1 MKKRLFILFL
11 LIFITTVFGSAKL
24 LFPNSIDFYYQRSKN
39 INSGIQYT
47 GFPLFFTE
55 DNDYK
60 SNILFEFP
68 LGFEKRLENNVLFN
82 GGGYYTLEKDKI
94 FFSDLYNEFYSWMNF
109 GFEFYH
115 NDELYARFIA
125 DFKEGNSPYF
135 KYDNITIFDIYK
147 DFSISKR
154 TTLDMPSLSYLSLK
168 NHNWSFILGR
178 TKISLGPLKNS
189 LILSDASKYYEN
201 INFKYNFKNFSFNTI
216 FISMQPML
224 TKTEYEK
231 QFSTE
236 STVALKEVWVNR
248 IDYTKNILNLGI
260 TSLNLYGGE
269 IPSNPFDTKNSLFAV
284 DAQLQFKNFRF
295 YIQDAFNPLK
305 NKNSFGLGGEFLF
318 ELYKD
323 IFFSILYEKYIIDSG
338 IYEDEIPYN
347 RLYNRSLEIIN
358 EPGARYFYDYPLGF
372 KYDENSNVNSIQ
384 TYISSKEL
392 LLLFE
397 NEWGSSFGNS
407 FWNKRYKIYYNI
419 PYIGNLEFK
428 YIDTKYNEEKFIN
441 YSVFFIIPIKIQ

>member
-1 MKKRLFILFL
+1 MKRFTLILIL
-11 LIFITTVFGSAKL
+11 LNLIISSFSSAKL
-24 LFPNSIDFYYQRSKN
+24 LFPNSINFYFQRSKN

-47 GFPLFFTE
+47 GVPLFFT
-55 DNDYK
+55 NDKNYK
-60 SNILFEFP
+60 SNVLFEFP
-68 LGFEKRLENNVLFN
+68 IGFEKRLENTVLFN

-94 FFSDLYNEFYSWMNF
+94 FFSDLYNEYYSWMNF

-115 NDELYARFIA
+115 NDELYARFVA

-135 KYDNITIFDIYK
+135 KYNNITIFDIYN

-154 TTLDMPSLSYLSLK
+154 TTLDIPSLSYLSLK

-201 INFKYNFKNFSFNTI
+201 INFKYTLKNFSFNTI

-224 TKTEYEK
+224 TKLEYEK

-236 STVALKEVWVNR
+236 STMAFKEVLVNR
-248 IDYTKNILNLGI
+248 VDYNIDKFNAGI
-260 TSLNLYGGE
+260 TLLNLYGGK
-269 IPSNPFDTKNSLFAV
+269 IPSNPIDTKNSLFAV
-284 DAQLQFKNFRF
+284 DAQLQFRNFRF

-305 NKNSFGLGGEFLF
+305 NKNSYGYGGEILF
-318 ELYKD
+318 ELFKD
-323 IFFSILYEKYIIDSG
+323 AFLSMLYEKYSVDPG

-372 KYDENSNVNSIQ
+372 KYDENSKVDSFQ
-384 TYISSKEL
+384 TYISSGNFL
-392 LLLFE
+392 MLFE
-397 NEWGSSFGNS
+397 KDWGISYGND
-407 FWNKRYKIYYNI
+407 FWNRKLKIYFDI
-419 PYIGNLEFK
+419 PYLGNLEFK
-428 YIDTKYNEEKFIN
+428 YIDTKYNDENFKI
-441 YSVFFIIPIKIQ
+441 YSLFLSIPFKIQ